1 MAAPIYQA
9 GKGIVMMHAAS
20 RRLMALASVVWVS
33 LLALP
38 AYAQVTVADCKEY
51 AGLTHRMAGCLRKT
65 LDSAAAEFFLQ
76 FGDLLTVAIGGALT
90 LAMIVYGIMLA
101 FGMVEKL
108 GRDTFILLMKMA
120 AVITFASNS
129 QLIYDTVIDAMDGAS
144 AAVISYTP
152 PSSAVVDAS
161 GTKID
166 QTTCI
171 KKMLEDIASADKSQ
185 PIIAPWLG
193 VDCLLDTVI
202 GIKKPLKAGDPAP
215 VFDGSWFNPKLDDA
229 NVAKSNQGM
238 ARALIFLFFSS
249 MQTSIVGLVLAIIGF
264 IFVMGL
270 LALVVRIFFIYIMG
284 YMGIAFLVIIS
295 PLIIPLILFHQTKQY
310 FDKWT
315 KLLISIAI
323 QPVIMLVFLIFTLT
337 AVDLA
342 AFSGKYSI
350 MYRIAGDASQAA
362 NFDLNR
368 YLTVPRT
375 AAGAEDKAV
384 PPADTS
390 KAIILKVSK
399 EMAQIKGDNPTPPPV
414 DSKDVGS
421 VAHSLV
427 FSKCTKTNIE
437 ADKSG
442 VMAKVCAT
450 SYPVS
455 AKLNSIDWLLMAK
468 ARTPAVKMPDGSD
481 PATDEKRKQQ
491 MLNEVLAA
499 CFFCA
504 VVVFVMNG
512 LVNMVPNVA
521 HNLMGDM
528 GQSPNIAGVNF
539 AGSFNTGAGSFANN
553 FAQKASQAIGFR
565 K

>member
-1 MAAPIYQA
+1 MVL
-9 GKGIVMMHAAS
+9 KAS
-20 RRLMALASVVWVS
+20 RRLLSVASALGML

-51 AGLTHRMAGCLRKT
+51 AGLTHRIAGCLRKT

-76 FGDLLTVAIGGALT
+76 FSDLLTVAIGAALT
-90 LAMIVYGIMLA
+90 LSMIVYGIMLA

-108 GRDTFILLMKMA
+108 GRDTFVLLMKMA
-120 AVITFASNS
+120 AVITFVSNS
-129 QLIYDTVIDAMDGAS
+129 QLIYDSILDAMDGAS

-152 PSSAVVDAS
+152 PSSAAVDS
-161 GTKID
+161 TGTKID

-171 KKMLEDIASADKSQ
+171 KKMLEDIKNADKSQ

-202 GIKKPLKAGDPAP
+202 GIKKPLKSGDPSP
-215 VFDGSWFNPKLDDA
+215 VFDGSWFNTKLDNADP
-229 NVAKSNQGM
+229 NKSNQGM
-238 ARALIFLFFSS
+238 SRALIFLFFSS
-249 MQTSIVGLVLAIIGF
+249 MQTSIVGVVLAVIGF
-264 IFVMGL
+264 IFIMGL
-270 LALVVRIFFIYIMG
+270 LSLVVRIFFIYIMG

-323 QPVIMLVFLIFTLT
+323 QPVIMLVFLVFTLT

-350 MYRIAGDASQAA
+350 MYRIAGDKSHEA
-362 NFDLNR
+362 NFDLNK

-375 AAGAEDKAV
+375 TAGAEDTAT
-384 PPADTS
+384 PPAETS
-390 KAIILKVSK
+390 RGIIMEVKQEVVQVKA
-399 EMAQIKGDNPTPPPV
+399 DNATPPPV

-421 VAHSLV
+421 VAHNLV
-427 FSKCTKTNIE
+427 FSKCTKTNLD

-442 VMAKVCAT
+442 TLAKVCNT
-450 SYPVS
+450 YYPIS
-455 AKLNSIDWLLMAK
+455 KEMNKIDWLLMAK

-481 PATDEKRKQQ
+481 PSTDEKRKQQ
-491 MLNEVLAA
+491 MANEVLAA

-512 LVNMVPNVA
+512 LVKMVPSVA

-528 GQSPNIAGVNF
+528 GQSPNITGMSMQSIT
-539 AGSFNTGAGSFANN
+539 GGAGSFADK
-553 FAQKASQAIGFR
+553 FKGAASKAAGLR
-565 K
+565 TE